1 MNGQDINL
9 TVVELCV
16 GCDCVGGVV
25 DSGTCCVI
33 LLLDSLHQ
41 RLLQSSRRAQFVGKK
56 NKNLDIGLYWL
67 ISVFGPGQ
75 VSVVGLA
82 DNPPPEFAEDQP
94 KKTRKPTGTYF
105 LKFFKVRGHP
115 KVAPHPRTHA
125 GAALRQITMHISTN
139 DLY

>member
-1 MNGQDINL
+1 MDRTSI
-9 TVVELCV
+9 
-16 GCDCVGGVV
+16 
-25 DSGTCCVI
+25 
-33 LLLDSLHQ
+33 
-41 RLLQSSRRAQFVGKK
+41 LQSLNCAWAATALGVSWTLGRAASSCCSTACIKDCFNLRDGLSSWKK

>member
-1 MNGQDINL
+1 VLRHLAARQPASKTASIFETGS
-9 TVVELCV
+9 V
-16 GCDCVGGVV
+16 
-25 DSGTCCVI
+25 
-33 LLLDSLHQ
+33 
-41 RLLQSSRRAQFVGKK
+41 RGKK

-115 KVAPHPRTHA
+115 KVAPH
-125 GAALRQITMHISTN
+125 LRWRCAEADHN
-139 DLY
+139 AHFYK

>member
-1 MNGQDINL
+1 MRGL
-9 TVVELCV
+9 RLRW
-16 GCDCVGGVV
+16 GCRGLWDVLRHLAARQPASKTASIFETGSV
-25 DSGTCCVI
+25 
-33 LLLDSLHQ
+33 
-41 RLLQSSRRAQFVGKK
+41 RGKK